1 MFGFDN
7 LSICSMEGSQLRDLY
22 CLLMPIVQL
31 VVGISHPSWA
41 SLPFFICSNIG
52 LIKWSITSNFLGLF
66 QWWRYLLLYS
76 GLNIVLLYAYQ
87 LSIKFPEM
95 IEHIAGF
102 IGLYKISAQAE
113 WTEICSFLSLLLF
126 YIMLS
131 WIRYDLTEM
140 DFIMSVSESYLTEP
154 LLLPK
159 YSFFFQEFRSGV
171 RHTNFML
178 RRSIFRTFSVNFFTY
193 GFPVCSPY

>member
-1 MFGFDN
+1 
-7 LSICSMEGSQLRDLY
+7 
-22 CLLMPIVQL
+22 
-31 VVGISHPSWA
+31 
-41 SLPFFICSNIG
+41 
-52 LIKWSITSNFLGLF
+52 
-66 QWWRYLLLYS
+66 
-76 GLNIVLLYAYQ
+76 
-87 LSIKFPEM
+87 M

-102 IGLYKISAQAE
+102 IGLYKIFAQAE

-159 YSFFFQEFRSGV
+159 YSFFFHEFRSGV
-171 RHTNFML
+171 RHTNFIL
-178 RRSIFRTFSVNFFTY
+178 RRSVFRTFSVNFFTY
-193 GFPVCSPY
+193 GFPVCSPH